1 MTTFNAGD
9 EEVAFDREVGT
20 GALAYDNDI
29 NGSSSLIFTS
39 ATRGN
44 YLSIDGETLGLGLN
58 LGPPANV
65 DCVFVGTA
73 TAIRGSVGND

>member
-44 YLSIDGETLGLGLN
+44 YLSIVGETLGLGLN
-58 LGPPANV
+58 LGPA

-73 TAIRGSVGND
+73 TAIRGSVGNND